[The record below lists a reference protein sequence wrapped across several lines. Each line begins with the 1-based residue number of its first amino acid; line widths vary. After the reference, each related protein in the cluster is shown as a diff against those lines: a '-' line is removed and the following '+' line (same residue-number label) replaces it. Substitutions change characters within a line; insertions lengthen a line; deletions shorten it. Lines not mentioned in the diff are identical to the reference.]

1 MGVPGGAGEV
11 TVVVGGAPRREAS
24 PRDAATEVLERMAA
38 GERMKT
44 AVASVA
50 EAHGLP
56 KSVVYEAALA
66 AREESEDE

>member
-1 MGVPGGAGEV
+1 
-11 TVVVGGAPRREAS
+11 
-24 PRDAATEVLERMAA
+24 MAA

-44 AVASVA
+44 AVAAVA
-50 EAHGLP
+50 EAHGLS